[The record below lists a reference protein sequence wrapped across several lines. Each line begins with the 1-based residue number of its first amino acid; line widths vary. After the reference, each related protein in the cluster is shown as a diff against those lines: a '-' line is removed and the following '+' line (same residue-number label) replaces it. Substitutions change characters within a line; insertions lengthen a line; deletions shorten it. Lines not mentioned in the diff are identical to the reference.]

1 MPLPWTRTLELQQP
15 PMNGSDVT
23 IMLGLVARTGI
34 FRKKFGLASSEVF
47 DAQAASML
55 LAVASDDG
63 YVDDGKTAAARG
75 KLYKIYVPVHRN
87 RSIETWATLSNA
99 SGAVLLTFKVHAH
112 GHNSDN
118 NSPDGTALNL
128 FTTNGNTPTGLM
140 SLDFNSPEPDPVSYG
155 PYPINR
161 AVAGIPTAGANQS
174 NAALLVPHIRSGIL
188 VHTGE
193 WSGWAPPMEMPNSAG
208 CLHSWPQFI
217 HQIAELLP
225 TLGVKMRNNTGGAM
239 PYPYETQGLLSV
251 ELVG

>member
-1 MPLPWTRTLELQQP
+1 
-15 PMNGSDVT
+15 
-23 IMLGLVARTGI
+23 MLFLCA
-34 FRKKFGLASSEVF
+34 
-47 DAQAASML
+47 
-55 LAVASDDG
+55 
-63 YVDDGKTAAARG
+63 
-75 KLYKIYVPVHRN
+75 
-87 RSIETWATLSNA
+87 
-99 SGAVLLTFKVHAH
+99 VHAPSRCFAVYLH
-112 GHNSDN
+112 IYLSVYLYIYIYIAVQVVIDN
-118 NSPDGTALNL
+118 ARHILNQMIMIIIYNNQRCL
-128 FTTNGNTPTGLM
+128 VGFRFLVGLQ
-140 SLDFNSPEPDPVSYG
+140 
-155 PYPINR
+155 
-161 AVAGIPTAGANQS
+161 ANQS